1 MLWGAESHT
10 HGVLRPSPPCP
21 ARRGPQ
27 RVVAVTTSASCHD
40 PQYTCVAGG
49 AGHPHH
55 HATTAQGR
63 EARGACVPTPAS
75 SCTAR
80 GTTRGTAGEAQGAG
94 ADVAQRAPFLWAR
107 HSWAPHLHLGS
118 GRGDNDS
125 SSASLGAGRAVT
137 TLRGRGR
144 KGALYFLGAFPAL
157 VVLFVPVMGNV
168 LLVGRLGCCC
178 CLTERYVGEG
188 DS

>member
-1 MLWGAESHT
+1 MQS
-10 HGVLRPSPPCP
+10 SPHMACCAP
-21 ARRGPQ
+21 APRAQPAAARQ
-27 RVVAVTTSASCHD
+27 RVVAVTTSAPCHD

-49 AGHPHH
+49 AEHPHH
-55 HATTAQGR
+55 HATTPRGR
-63 EARGACVPTPAS
+63 EARGAYVPTPAS

-80 GTTRGTAGEAQGAG
+80 GTTRDTAGEAQGAG
-94 ADVAQRAPFLWAR
+94 AAVAQRAPFLWAR
-107 HSWAPHLHLGS
+107 HSWAPHLHQGS

-144 KGALYFLGAFPAL
+144 KGALCFLGACPAL

-168 LLVGRLGCCC
+168 LVVGRLGCCC